1 MNFQNN
7 LNLNFSNLN
16 FFQKII
22 GINILMFI
30 IYRLS
35 SVFGFQEEIISLLS
49 LDLNI
54 LTKPWSLISYA
65 FIHQGLFE
73 LIFMIFLLLF
83 TTNSISNLLGQKISI
98 NLFFTGI
105 FFGGIIYLF
114 SGSHSPLI
122 GASAG
127 VSSLLMFLLFYC
139 AFMSFSVLLML
150 FIDFLLLLLIFIV
163 VVVLCCFSWFYCF
176 Y

>member
-22 GINILMFI
+22 GINVLMFI

-54 LTKPWSLISYA
+54 LTKPFFLVVL
-65 FIHQGLFE
+65 FIFFQDL
-73 LIFMIFLLLF
+73 
-83 TTNSISNLLGQKISI
+83 NLLS
-98 NLFFTGI
+98 
-105 FFGGIIYLF
+105 
-114 SGSHSPLI
+114 
-122 GASAG
+122 
-127 VSSLLMFLLFYC
+127 
-139 AFMSFSVLLML
+139 
-150 FIDFLLLLLIFIV
+150 
-163 VVVLCCFSWFYCF
+163 
-176 Y
+176 